1 MNPRHFPLRS
11 HSRTTMVNKNI
22 FLMQG
27 EKEVGIARFRSSVKT
42 EAPRG
47 IKLPMPKK
55 PRETYYVRARRKW
68 HFPDSSSR
76 ELGRSTHNRVSR
88 LLCEIMTYFTVLI
101 LSHLYHGSLAIAGHS
116 SIQVITTRAIQDIF
130 A

>member
-1 MNPRHFPLRS
+1 
-11 HSRTTMVNKNI
+11 MVNKNN

-55 PRETYYVRARRKW
+55 PRETYVMGCSLKCNAFYEQIGWESQNNSFGENYVNETL
-68 HFPDSSSR
+68 FS
-76 ELGRSTHNRVSR
+76 
-88 LLCEIMTYFTVLI
+88 LL
-101 LSHLYHGSLAIAGHS
+101 
-116 SIQVITTRAIQDIF
+116 
-130 A
+130 